1 MNTRTIFQKII
12 DKEVP
17 SNIIYEDELCIIIE
31 DISPEA
37 PIHYLAIPKKVIT
50 GVSNL
55 DDAEDKNI
63 VGHLM
68 IAIKNQ
74 MIKMDITDYRLVINN
89 GSQAGQ
95 TVFHLHVH
103 ILAGRTL
110 GWPPG

>member
-12 DKEVP
+12 DKEVS

>member
-55 DDAEDKNI
+55 DGTEDKNI

-68 IAIKNQ
+68 ITIKNQ
-74 MIKMDITDYRLVINN
+74 MIKMDIADYRLVINN

-103 ILAGRTL
+103 ILANRTL

>member
-1 MNTRTIFQKII
+1 MNNRTIFQKII

-50 GVSNL
+50 GISNL
-55 DDAEDKNI
+55 DDTEDKNI

-68 IAIKNQ
+68 ITIKNQ
-74 MIKMDITDYRLVINN
+74 MMKMDITDYRLVINN

-103 ILAGRTL
+103 ILANRTL